1 MAKHVF
7 NLPDV
12 GEGVVEGE
20 IVKWNVKPGDT
31 VKEDEPL
38 VELMTD
44 KATVS
49 IPSSV
54 NGKVVSTTGKPGDMV
69 PVGAE
74 LIVFEVKGDGS
85 PKPKSKPK
93 PEPVAEPEPKP
104 EPVVEPESKPESK
117 PEPKPEPVAAPSP
130 SAPAPVASSGTKPLA
145 SPAVRRRAREAGID
159 LSQVSGTGPAGRISH
174 DDMDTFISGGGRL
187 AAVQSGVKMTGVEEV
202 PVIGLR
208 RKIAEKMATSKRSAA
223 HFSYFE
229 EVDITALESLRQH
242 LNSTRAENQPK
253 LTYLPFIIQ
262 GLIRAVRKFPQCNAL
277 YDEEKGIVF
286 RHQAVH
292 VGISTQTEDG
302 LMVPVIK
309 HAEAR
314 DVWDTANE
322 LVRVTTSARE
332 KTATVDELTGSTITI
347 TSLGAMGGLGATPII
362 NHPEVSIVSIHAARD
377 RAVVREGEIVVRKMM
392 NLTSSFDH
400 RIIDGYDGALLIQEL
415 KSMLEYPATIFM

>member
-7 NLPDV
+7 KLPDV

-44 KATVS
+44 KATVA
-49 IPSSV
+49 IPSTV
-54 NGKVVSTTGKPGDMV
+54 NGKVVSTTGKPGDMI
-69 PVGAE
+69 PVGSE
-74 LIVFEVKGDGS
+74 LIVFEVDGAGS
-85 PKPKSKPK
+85 SEPKSEAKPEPEPEPE
-93 PEPVAEPEPKP
+93 PEPVAKPAEPKP
-104 EPVVEPESKPESK
+104 SPVSTSS
-117 PEPKPEPVAAPSP
+117 PVI
-130 SAPAPVASSGTKPLA
+130 SSGTKPLA
-145 SPAVRRRAREAGID
+145 SPAVRRRAREAGVD
-159 LSQVSGTGPAGRISH
+159 LAQVPGTGPAGRISH
-174 DDMDTFISGGGRL
+174 DDLDSFISGGGRL

-208 RKIAEKMATSKRSAA
+208 RKIAEKMAISKRSAA

-229 EVDITALESLRQH
+229 DVDVTELESLRQH

-262 GLIRAVRKFPQCNAL
+262 GLIKALKKFPQCNAI
-277 YDEEKGIVF
+277 YDEEKGVVL

-322 LVRVTTSARE
+322 LMRVTSSARE

-392 NLTSSFDH
+392 NLSSSFDH

>member
-104 EPVVEPESKPESK
+104 DPVVE

-362 NHPEVSIVSIHAARD
+362 NHPEVSIVSIHAARN

>member
-1 MAKHVF
+1 MAKYVF

-74 LIVFEVKGDGS
+74 LIVFEVKGDGGS
-85 PKPKSKPK
+85 KPKSKPK
-93 PEPVAEPEPKP
+93 PEPAESAPDPE
-104 EPVVEPESKPESK
+104 
-117 PEPKPEPVAAPSP
+117 PEPKPEPVAAP
-130 SAPAPVASSGTKPLA
+130 APVASTGTKPLA

-187 AAVQSGVKMTGVEEV
+187 AAVQSGAKMTGVEEV

-332 KTATVDELTGSTITI
+332 KTATIDELTGSTITI

>member
-1 MAKHVF
+1 MAKYVF

-74 LIVFEVKGDGS
+74 LIVFEVKGAGG
-85 PKPKSKPK
+85 
-93 PEPVAEPEPKP
+93 
-104 EPVVEPESKPESK
+104 SKPESK
-117 PEPKPEPVAAPSP
+117 PKAEPVAEPAPDPEPKVKPVTAPSP
-130 SAPAPVASSGTKPLA
+130 PVSAPAPVASTGTKPLA

-332 KTATVDELTGSTITI
+332 KTATIDELTGSTITI

-392 NLTSSFDH
+392 NLASSFDH

>member
-1 MAKHVF
+1 MAKYVF

-12 GEGVVEGE
+12 GEGIVEGE

-74 LIVFEVKGDGS
+74 LIVFEVKGDGGS
-85 PKPKSKPK
+85 KPKSKPK
-93 PEPVAEPEPKP
+93 PEPVAATAPD
-104 EPVVEPESKPESK
+104 
-117 PEPKPEPVAAPSP
+117 PEPKPEPVAPPPVSV
-130 SAPAPVASSGTKPLA
+130 PVASTGTKPLA

-377 RAVVREGEIVVRKMM
+377 RAVVKDGEIVVRKMM
-392 NLTSSFDH
+392 NLASSFDH

-415 KSMLEYPATIFM
+415 KSMLEHPATIFM

>member
-1 MAKHVF
+1 MAKYVF

-12 GEGVVEGE
+12 GEGIVEGE

-74 LIVFEVKGDGS
+74 LIVFEVKGASGS
-85 PKPKSKPK
+85 KPKSKPK
-93 PEPVAEPEPKP
+93 PEPVAEPVPD
-104 EPVVEPESKPESK
+104 
-117 PEPKPEPVAAPSP
+117 PEPKAESVAAPPVSV
-130 SAPAPVASSGTKPLA
+130 PAPVASTGTKPLA

-332 KTATVDELTGSTITI
+332 KTATIDELTGSTITI

-392 NLTSSFDH
+392 NLASSFDH

-415 KSMLEYPATIFM
+415 KSMLEHPATIFM

>member
-7 NLPDV
+7 KLPDV

-44 KATVS
+44 KATIA
-49 IPSSV
+49 IPSTV
-54 NGKVVSTTGKPGDMV
+54 NGKVVSTTGKPGDMI
-69 PVGAE
+69 PVGSE
-74 LIVFEVKGDGS
+74 LIVFEVDGAGGS
-85 PKPKSKPK
+85 EPEPAPEPEPAAKAVE
-93 PEPVAEPEPKP
+93 PEPVAKPAEPKP
-104 EPVVEPESKPESK
+104 SPVLT
-117 PEPKPEPVAAPSP
+117 PSP
-130 SAPAPVASSGTKPLA
+130 VISSGTKPLA
-145 SPAVRRRAREAGID
+145 SPAVRRRAREAGVD
-159 LSQVSGTGPAGRISH
+159 LVQVPGTGPAGRISH
-174 DDMDTFISGGGRL
+174 DDLDSFISGGGRL

-208 RKIAEKMATSKRSAA
+208 RKIAEKMAISKRSAA

-229 EVDITALESLRQH
+229 EVDVTELESLRQH

-253 LTYLPFIIQ
+253 LTYISFIIQ
-262 GLIRAVRKFPQCNAL
+262 SLIKALKKFPQCNAI
-277 YDEEKGIVF
+277 YDEEKGVVL

-322 LVRVTTSARE
+322 LIRVTSSARE

-347 TSLGAMGGLGATPII
+347 TSLGVMGGLGATPII

-377 RAVVREGEIVVRKMM
+377 RAVVREGEMVVRKMM
-392 NLTSSFDH
+392 NLSSSFDH

>member
-1 MAKHVF
+1 MAKYVF

-74 LIVFEVKGDGS
+74 LIVFEVKGDGGS
-85 PKPKSKPK
+85 KPKPKPK
-93 PEPVAEPEPKP
+93 PEPVAEPAP
-104 EPVVEPESKPESK
+104 E
-117 PEPKPEPVAAPSP
+117 PEPKPEPVAPTSP
-130 SAPAPVASSGTKPLA
+130 PVSAPAPVVSTGTKPLA

>member
-1 MAKHVF
+1 MAKYVF

-12 GEGVVEGE
+12 GEGIVEGE

-74 LIVFEVKGDGS
+74 LIVFEVKEAGGS
-85 PKPKSKPK
+85 KPKSKPK
-93 PEPVAEPEPKP
+93 PEPVAATAPD
-104 EPVVEPESKPESK
+104 
-117 PEPKPEPVAAPSP
+117 PEPKPEPVAPPPVSV
-130 SAPAPVASSGTKPLA
+130 PVASTGTKPLA

-377 RAVVREGEIVVRKMM
+377 RAVVKDGEIVVRKMM
-392 NLTSSFDH
+392 NLASSFDH

-415 KSMLEYPATIFM
+415 KSMLEHPATIFM

>member
-7 NLPDV
+7 KLPDV

-49 IPSSV
+49 IPSTV
-54 NGKVVSTTGKPGDMV
+54 NGKVVSTTGNPGDMI
-69 PVGAE
+69 PVGSE
-74 LIVFEVKGDGS
+74 LIVFEVDGEGPS
-85 PKPKSKPK
+85 
-93 PEPVAEPEPKP
+93 EPEPEPKP
-104 EPVVEPESKPESK
+104 ELEPE
-117 PEPKPEPVAAPSP
+117 PEPEPEPVPKTV
-130 SAPAPVASSGTKPLA
+130 PVAVTPPTPVSVQSTPPGTRPLA
-145 SPAVRRRAREAGID
+145 SPAVRRRAREAGVD
-159 LSQVSGTGPAGRISH
+159 LSSVSGTGPAGRISH
-174 DDMDTFISGGGRL
+174 DDLDAFISGGGRL
-187 AAVQSGVKMTGVEEV
+187 AAVQSGVKLTGIEEH

-208 RKIAEKMATSKRSAA
+208 RKIAEKMAISKRNAA

-229 EVDITALESLRQH
+229 EVDVTELENLRQH
-242 LNSTRAENQPK
+242 LNSTKSSEQPK
-253 LTYLPFIIQ
+253 LTYLPFIVQALVKAI
-262 GLIRAVRKFPQCNAL
+262 RKFPQCNAI
-277 YDEEKGIVF
+277 YDEEKGVVF

-292 VGISTQTEDG
+292 VGISTQTDDG

-309 HAEAR
+309 HAESL
-314 DVWDTANE
+314 DVWNTANE
-322 LVRVTTSARE
+322 LVRVTSAARE
-332 KTATVDELTGSTITI
+332 KTATVEELTGSTITI

-400 RIIDGYDGALLIQEL
+400 RIIDGYDGALLIQDL
-415 KSMLEYPATIFM
+415 KSMLENPATIFM

>member
-1 MAKHVF
+1 MAKYVF

-12 GEGVVEGE
+12 GEGIVEGE

-74 LIVFEVKGDGS
+74 LIVFEVKEAGGS
-85 PKPKSKPK
+85 KPKSKPK
-93 PEPVAEPEPKP
+93 PEPVAEPAPDP
-104 EPVVEPESKPESK
+104 E
-117 PEPKPEPVAAPSP
+117 PEPKPEPVAPP
-130 SAPAPVASSGTKPLA
+130 PVSAPVPVASTGTKPLA

-377 RAVVREGEIVVRKMM
+377 RAVVKDGEIVVRKMM
-392 NLTSSFDH
+392 NLASSFDH

-415 KSMLEYPATIFM
+415 KSMLEHPATIFM

>member
-1 MAKHVF
+1 MGKHVF
-7 NLPDV
+7 KLPDV

-44 KATVS
+44 KATVA
-49 IPSSV
+49 IPSTV
-54 NGKVVSTTGKPGDMV
+54 NGKVILTTGKPGDMI
-69 PVGAE
+69 PVGSE
-74 LIVFEVKGDGS
+74 LIVFEVDGAGS
-85 PKPKSKPK
+85 SDP
-93 PEPVAEPEPKP
+93 EPEPEP
-104 EPVVEPESKPESK
+104 EPTK
-117 PEPKPEPVAAPSP
+117 
-130 SAPAPVASSGTKPLA
+130 APAPVKKSPEPKSVPVSSLAPAPITTSGSKPLA
-145 SPAVRRRAREAGID
+145 SPAVRRRAREAGVD
-159 LSQVSGTGPAGRISH
+159 LSQVPGTGPAGRISH
-174 DDMDTFISGGGRL
+174 DDLDSFISGGGRL

-208 RKIAEKMATSKRSAA
+208 RKIAEKMAISKRSAA

-229 EVDITALESLRQH
+229 EVDVTELESLRQH
-242 LNSTRAENQPK
+242 LNSTRAEDQPK
-253 LTYLPFIIQ
+253 LTYLPFIVQ
-262 GLIRAVRKFPQCNAL
+262 GLIKALRKFPQCNAI
-277 YDEEKGIVF
+277 YDEEKGVVL
-286 RHQAVH
+286 RHEAVH

-322 LVRVTTSARE
+322 LRRVTSAARD

>member
-1 MAKHVF
+1 MAKYVF

-12 GEGVVEGE
+12 GEGIVEGE

-74 LIVFEVKGDGS
+74 LIVFEVKGASGS
-85 PKPKSKPK
+85 KPKSKPK
-93 PEPVAEPEPKP
+93 PEPVAEPVPD
-104 EPVVEPESKPESK
+104 
-117 PEPKPEPVAAPSP
+117 PEPKAESVAAPPVSV
-130 SAPAPVASSGTKPLA
+130 PAPVASTGTKPLA

-377 RAVVREGEIVVRKMM
+377 RAVDRDGEIVVRKMM
-392 NLTSSFDH
+392 NLASSFDH

-415 KSMLEYPATIFM
+415 KSMLEHPATIFM

>member
-1 MAKHVF
+1 MGKHVF
-7 NLPDV
+7 KLPDV

-44 KATVS
+44 KATVA
-49 IPSSV
+49 IPSTV
-54 NGKVVSTTGKPGDMV
+54 NGKVVSTTGKPGDMI

-74 LIVFEVKGDGS
+74 LIVFEVDGAGS
-85 PKPKSKPK
+85 S
-93 PEPVAEPEPKP
+93 EPEPKP
-104 EPVVEPESKPESK
+104 EPKPEPEPEPEPVKAPVTKK
-117 PEPKPEPVAAPSP
+117 PEPKP
-130 SAPAPVASSGTKPLA
+130 APVSTSAQITTSGTKPLA
-145 SPAVRRRAREAGID
+145 SPAVRRRAREAGVD
-159 LSQVSGTGPAGRISH
+159 LSQVPGTGPAGRISH
-174 DDMDTFISGGGRL
+174 DDLDSFISGGGRL

-208 RKIAEKMATSKRSAA
+208 RKIAEKMAISKRSAA

-229 EVDITALESLRQH
+229 EVDVTELESLRQH
-242 LNSTRAENQPK
+242 LNSTRSEDQPK
-253 LTYLPFIIQ
+253 LTYLPFIVQ
-262 GLIRAVRKFPQCNAL
+262 GLIKALRKFPQCNAI
-277 YDEEKGIVF
+277 YDEEKGVVL
-286 RHQAVH
+286 RHEAVH
-292 VGISTQTEDG
+292 VGISTQTEGG

-322 LVRVTTSARE
+322 LRRVTSAARD

>member
-7 NLPDV
+7 KLPDV

-44 KATVS
+44 KATVA
-49 IPSSV
+49 IPSTV
-54 NGKVVSTTGKPGDMV
+54 NGKVVSTTGKPGDMI
-69 PVGAE
+69 PVGSE
-74 LIVFEVKGDGS
+74 LIVFEVDGEGT
-85 PKPKSKPK
+85 PEPEPEPEPEPQAK
-93 PEPVAEPEPKP
+93 PEPVK
-104 EPVVEPESKPESK
+104 
-117 PEPKPEPVAAPSP
+117 AATPSP
-130 SAPAPVASSGTKPLA
+130 IISQPPSSGSRPLA
-145 SPAVRRRAREAGID
+145 SPAVRRRAREAGVD
-159 LSQVSGTGPAGRISH
+159 LSSVSGTGPAGRISH
-174 DDMDTFISGGGRL
+174 DDLDTFISGGGRL
-187 AAVQSGVKMTGVEEV
+187 AAVQSGIKLTGVEEH

-208 RKIAEKMATSKRSAA
+208 RKIAEKMTISKRNAA

-229 EVDITALESLRQH
+229 EVDVTELENLRQH
-242 LNSTRAENQPK
+242 LNSTRSSEQPK
-253 LTYLPFIIQ
+253 LTYLPFIVQ
-262 GLIRAVRKFPQCNAL
+262 ALVKAVRKFPQCNAI
-277 YDEEKGIVF
+277 YDEEKGVVF

-292 VGISTQTEDG
+292 VGISTQTDDG

-309 HAEAR
+309 HAEAI

-322 LVRVTTSARE
+322 LVRVTSAARA
-332 KTATVDELTGSTITI
+332 KTATVDELTGSTITV

-392 NLTSSFDH
+392 NVTSSFDH
-400 RIIDGYDGALLIQEL
+400 RIVDGYDGALLIQEI

>member
-1 MAKHVF
+1 MAKYVF

-74 LIVFEVKGDGS
+74 LIVFEVKGAGGS
-85 PKPKSKPK
+85 KPKSKPK
-93 PEPVAEPEPKP
+93 PEPVAEPVPDP
-104 EPVVEPESKPESK
+104 E
-117 PEPKPEPVAAPSP
+117 PEPKAESVAAPPVSV
-130 SAPAPVASSGTKPLA
+130 SAPVASTGTKPLA

-187 AAVQSGVKMTGVEEV
+187 AAVQSGAKMTGVEEV

-242 LNSTRAENQPK
+242 LNSTRTENQPK

-377 RAVVREGEIVVRKMM
+377 RAVVREGEIVVRTMM

-415 KSMLEYPATIFM
+415 KSMLEHPATIFM

>member
-1 MAKHVF
+1 
-7 NLPDV
+7 
-12 GEGVVEGE
+12 
-20 IVKWNVKPGDT
+20 
-31 VKEDEPL
+31 
-38 VELMTD
+38 
-44 KATVS
+44 
-49 IPSSV
+49 
-54 NGKVVSTTGKPGDMV
+54 
-69 PVGAE
+69 
-74 LIVFEVKGDGS
+74 
-85 PKPKSKPK
+85 
-93 PEPVAEPEPKP
+93 
-104 EPVVEPESKPESK
+104 
-117 PEPKPEPVAAPSP
+117 
-130 SAPAPVASSGTKPLA
+130 
-145 SPAVRRRAREAGID
+145 
-159 LSQVSGTGPAGRISH
+159 
-174 DDMDTFISGGGRL
+174 MDTFISGGGRL

-229 EVDITALESLRQH
+229 EVDIAALESLRQH

-415 KSMLEYPATIFM
+415 KSMLEHPATIFM

>member
-74 LIVFEVKGDGS
+74 LIVFEGKGDGS

-104 EPVVEPESKPESK
+104 EPVVEPE
-117 PEPKPEPVAAPSP
+117 PKPEPVAAPSP

-145 SPAVRRRAREAGID
+145 SPSGRRRAREAGID

>member
-1 MAKHVF
+1 MAKYVF

-54 NGKVVSTTGKPGDMV
+54 NGKVVSTTGKPGDLV

-93 PEPVAEPEPKP
+93 PEPVVEPEPKP
-104 EPVVEPESKPESK
+104 EPKA
-117 PEPKPEPVAAPSP
+117 EPVAAPSP
-130 SAPAPVASSGTKPLA
+130 VSAPAPVASTGTKPLA

>member
-7 NLPDV
+7 KLPDV

-44 KATVS
+44 KATVA
-49 IPSSV
+49 IPSTV
-54 NGKVVSTTGKPGDMV
+54 NGKVVSTTGKPGDMI
-69 PVGAE
+69 PVGSE
-74 LIVFEVKGDGS
+74 LIVFEVDGDGS
-85 PKPKSKPK
+85 PE
-93 PEPVAEPEPKP
+93 PELESEPEPEPEPEPAPESEPEPQAKA
-104 EPVVEPESKPESK
+104 EPVVATPT
-117 PEPKPEPVAAPSP
+117 
-130 SAPAPVASSGTKPLA
+130 APVVSQPVSSGSRPLA
-145 SPAVRRRAREAGID
+145 SPAVRRRAREAGVD
-159 LSQVSGTGPAGRISH
+159 LSSVSGTGPAGRISH
-174 DDMDTFISGGGRL
+174 DDLDAFISGGGRL
-187 AAVQSGVKMTGVEEV
+187 AAVQSGIKLTGVEEH

-208 RKIAEKMATSKRSAA
+208 RKIAEKMAISKRNAA

-229 EVDITALESLRQH
+229 EVDVTELENLRQH
-242 LNSTRAENQPK
+242 LNSTRSSEQPK
-253 LTYLPFIIQ
+253 LTYLPFIVQALVKAI
-262 GLIRAVRKFPQCNAL
+262 RKFPQCNAI
-277 YDEEKGIVF
+277 YDEEKGVVF

-292 VGISTQTEDG
+292 VGISTQTDDG

-309 HAEAR
+309 HAEAI

-322 LVRVTTSARE
+322 LVRVTSAARA

-415 KSMLEYPATIFM
+415 KSMLENPATIFM

>member
-7 NLPDV
+7 KLPDV

-44 KATVS
+44 KATVA
-49 IPSSV
+49 IPSTV
-54 NGKVVSTTGKPGDMV
+54 NGKVVSTTGKPGDMI
-69 PVGAE
+69 PVGSE
-74 LIVFEVKGDGS
+74 LIVFEVDGDGS
-85 PKPKSKPK
+85 PE
-93 PEPVAEPEPKP
+93 PELEPEFESEPEPEP
-104 EPVVEPESKPESK
+104 EPQAKAEQPVVATPT
-117 PEPKPEPVAAPSP
+117 
-130 SAPAPVASSGTKPLA
+130 APVISQPVSSGSRPLA
-145 SPAVRRRAREAGID
+145 SPAVRRRAREAGVD
-159 LSQVSGTGPAGRISH
+159 LSSVSGTGPAGRISH
-174 DDMDTFISGGGRL
+174 DDLDAFISGGGRL
-187 AAVQSGVKMTGVEEV
+187 AAVQSGIKLTGVEEH

-208 RKIAEKMATSKRSAA
+208 RKIAEKMAISKRNAA

-229 EVDITALESLRQH
+229 EVDVTELENLRQH
-242 LNSTRAENQPK
+242 LNSTRSSEQPK
-253 LTYLPFIIQ
+253 LTYLPFIVQALVKAI
-262 GLIRAVRKFPQCNAL
+262 RKFPQCNAI
-277 YDEEKGIVF
+277 YDEEKGVVF

-292 VGISTQTEDG
+292 VGISTQTDDG

-309 HAEAR
+309 HAEAI

-322 LVRVTTSARE
+322 LVRVTSAARA

-415 KSMLEYPATIFM
+415 KSMLENPATIFM

>member
-7 NLPDV
+7 KLPDV

-44 KATVS
+44 KATVA
-49 IPSSV
+49 IPSTV
-54 NGKVVSTTGKPGDMV
+54 NGKVVSTTGKPGDMI
-69 PVGAE
+69 PVGSE
-74 LIVFEVKGDGS
+74 LIVFEVDGEGTS
-85 PKPKSKPK
+85 EPEPEPEPVSVPEPEPV
-93 PEPVAEPEPKP
+93 PEPVAQAKP
-104 EPVVEPESKPESK
+104 T
-117 PEPKPEPVAAPSP
+117 PVAVS
-130 SAPAPVASSGTKPLA
+130 SPAPVIPQAASSGSRPLA
-145 SPAVRRRAREAGID
+145 SPAVRRRAREAGVD
-159 LSQVSGTGPAGRISH
+159 LSSVSGTGPAGRISH
-174 DDMDTFISGGGRL
+174 DDLDSFISGGGRL
-187 AAVQSGVKMTGVEEV
+187 AAVQSGVKLTGVEEH

-208 RKIAEKMATSKRSAA
+208 RKIAEKMSISKRNAA

-229 EVDITALESLRQH
+229 EVDVTELENLRQH
-242 LNSTRAENQPK
+242 LNATRSDNQPK

-262 GLIRAVRKFPQCNAL
+262 GLIKAVRKFPQCNAI
-277 YDEEKGIVF
+277 YDEDKGVVL
-286 RHQAVH
+286 RHEAVH
-292 VGISTQTEDG
+292 VGISTQTDDG

-322 LVRVTTSARE
+322 LVRVTSSARE
-332 KTATVDELTGSTITI
+332 KTATIDELTGSTITV

-377 RAVVREGEIVVRKMM
+377 RAVVRDGEVIVRKMM
-392 NLTSSFDH
+392 NVTSSFDH
-400 RIIDGYDGALLIQEL
+400 RIVDGYDGALLIQEL
-415 KSMLEYPATIFM
+415 KSMLEYPAKIFM

>member
-7 NLPDV
+7 KLPDV

-44 KATVS
+44 KATVA
-49 IPSSV
+49 IPSTV
-54 NGKVVSTTGKPGDMV
+54 NGKVVSTTGKPGDMI
-69 PVGAE
+69 PVGSE
-74 LIVFEVKGDGS
+74 LIVFEVDGEGTS
-85 PKPKSKPK
+85 EPEPEPEPVSVPEPEPV
-93 PEPVAEPEPKP
+93 PEPVAQAKP
-104 EPVVEPESKPESK
+104 T
-117 PEPKPEPVAAPSP
+117 PVAVS
-130 SAPAPVASSGTKPLA
+130 SPAPVIPQAASSGSRPLA
-145 SPAVRRRAREAGID
+145 SPAVRRRAREAGVD
-159 LSQVSGTGPAGRISH
+159 LSSVSGTGPAGRISH
-174 DDMDTFISGGGRL
+174 DDLDSFISGGGRL
-187 AAVQSGVKMTGVEEV
+187 AAVQSGVKLSGVEEH

-208 RKIAEKMATSKRSAA
+208 RKIAEKMSISKRNAA

-229 EVDITALESLRQH
+229 EVDVTELENLRQH
-242 LNSTRAENQPK
+242 LNATRSDNQPK

-262 GLIRAVRKFPQCNAL
+262 GLIKAVRKFPQCNAI
-277 YDEEKGIVF
+277 YDEDKGVVL
-286 RHQAVH
+286 RHEAVH
-292 VGISTQTEDG
+292 VGISTQTDDG

-322 LVRVTTSARE
+322 LVRVTSSARE
-332 KTATVDELTGSTITI
+332 KTATIDELTGSTITV

-377 RAVVREGEIVVRKMM
+377 RAVVRDGEVIVRKMM
-392 NLTSSFDH
+392 NVTSSFDH
-400 RIIDGYDGALLIQEL
+400 RIVDGYDGALLIQEL
-415 KSMLEYPATIFM
+415 KSMLEYPAKIFM

>member
-1 MAKHVF
+1 M
-7 NLPDV
+7 
-12 GEGVVEGE
+12 
-20 IVKWNVKPGDT
+20 I
-31 VKEDEPL
+31 
-38 VELMTD
+38 
-44 KATVS
+44 
-49 IPSSV
+49 
-54 NGKVVSTTGKPGDMV
+54 
-69 PVGAE
+69 PVGSE
-74 LIVFEVKGDGS
+74 LIVFEVDEAGS
-85 PKPKSKPK
+85 S
-93 PEPVAEPEPKP
+93 EPEPKP
-104 EPVVEPESKPESK
+104 EPAAKPAK
-117 PEPKPEPVAAPSP
+117 PEPKSVAKPAETKLAPVPVSTPSP
-130 SAPAPVASSGTKPLA
+130 VISSGIKPLA
-145 SPAVRRRAREAGID
+145 SPAVRRRAREAGVD
-159 LSQVSGTGPAGRISH
+159 LAQVPGTGPAGRISH
-174 DDMDTFISGGGRL
+174 DDLDSFISGGGRL

-208 RKIAEKMATSKRSAA
+208 RKIAEKMAISKRSAA

-229 EVDITALESLRQH
+229 DVDVTELESLRQH
-242 LNSTRAENQPK
+242 LNSTRSENQPK

-262 GLIRAVRKFPQCNAL
+262 GLIKALKKFPQCNAI
-277 YDEEKGIVF
+277 YDEEKGVVL

-322 LVRVTTSARE
+322 LMRVTSSARE

-377 RAVVREGEIVVRKMM
+377 RVVVREGEMVVRKMM
-392 NLTSSFDH
+392 NLSSSFDH